1 MRLLSGNVLQEVA
14 SNQASSRA
22 SARFSAL
29 LSLASEAGEACFI
42 GVEKL
47 LIGRWTPNSCHA
59 KNETRAVR
67 VQSPHHSEGFHP

>member
-29 LSLASEAGEACFI
+29 LSLASEAGEATLQ
-42 GVEKL
+42 L
-47 LIGRWTPNSCHA
+47 LIEARSSARLAQGPPFAVLLNSHRE
-59 KNETRAVR
+59 N
-67 VQSPHHSEGFHP
+67 